1 MRDIYMTIMIKNLFL
16 LVFSSLFVSVQPCFA
31 YLDFGSGSYFIQI
44 IIGFILAGLFFLR
57 YHFKRF
63 INWFRKDKKEEHK
76 DK

>member
-1 MRDIYMTIMIKNLFL
+1 MAIIIKNLFL
-16 LVFSSLFVSVQPCFA
+16 PVFSSLLLSVQPCFG

-63 INWFRKDKKEEHK
+63 INMFRKNKRDEYK